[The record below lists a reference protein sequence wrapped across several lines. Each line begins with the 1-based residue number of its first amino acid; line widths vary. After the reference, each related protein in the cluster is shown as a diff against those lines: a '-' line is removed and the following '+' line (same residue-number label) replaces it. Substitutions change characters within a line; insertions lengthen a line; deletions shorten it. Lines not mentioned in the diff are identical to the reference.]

1 MTSYQIRPLT
11 ADADLQVQR
20 DLSDRAFGPVTG
32 ADRGQYLEL
41 LAKAAADGRAVG
53 VFDGDRQAGAA
64 LYHDMPQ
71 WWHGRRVPMAG
82 VGGVRIAPEDRG
94 KGAGRQMVTAL
105 LAAIAERG
113 YPLSVLYPATMPIYR
128 SLGWELAG
136 ARYLVTVPASA
147 LRPLAKTA
155 EPAPLRRPGPADE
168 QAVLAVI
175 DAVHEQE
182 RDCGPIRNDAKVRRW
197 LADED
202 EYCYL
207 ADDGFL
213 AYRWGEND
221 TIMVHALLAA
231 SLATTRTL
239 WGIVASNA
247 WMVESV
253 TALAGPADPIWLLTA
268 ERDVSVKHRA
278 GWMLRVVDAPAA
290 IAARGFPAGVSASV
304 PLIISDPA
312 RVANTGSW
320 TLTVNGGKGT
330 LTPNAPGVP
339 AAGSATG
346 DGLSPGPSSGAG
358 LSLGP
363 RGLAALYAGIP
374 VGTLR
379 RAGLADGGTP
389 ADADALDAAFACTP
403 YLFDAF

>member
-11 ADADLQVQR
+11 ADDDLDLQR

-32 ADRGQYLEL
+32 ADRDQYLEL
-41 LAKAAADGRAVG
+41 LAKVGAEGRAVG
-53 VFDGDRQAGAA
+53 VFDADRQAGAA

-94 KGAGRQMVTAL
+94 KGAGRQLVTAL
-105 LAAIAERG
+105 LETIAERG
-113 YPLSVLYPATMPIYR
+113 YPLSVLYPATMGIYR

-147 LRPLAKTA
+147 LRPLAKPGA
-155 EPAPLRRPGPADE
+155 AVPLRRPGPADE
-168 QAVLAVI
+168 QAVLDVI
-175 DAVHEQE
+175 DAIHEQE
-182 RDCGPIRNDAKVRRW
+182 RDCGPIRNDGKVRRW
-197 LADED
+197 LADSD

-213 AYRWGEND
+213 AYRWGPGD
-221 TIMVHALLAA
+221 TIMVHAAIAA
-231 SLATTRTL
+231 SPEATRTL

-253 TALAGPADPIWLLTA
+253 TALASPADPIWLLTT
-268 ERDVSVKHRA
+268 ERDVSIKHRA

-290 IAARGFPAGVSASV
+290 IAARGFPTGVSASV
-304 PLIISDPA
+304 PLVITDPA
-312 RVANTGSW
+312 RPSNTGSW
-320 TLTVNGGKGT
+320 RLTAGGGKGT

-339 AAGSATG
+339 AAGSP
-346 DGLSPGPSSGAG
+346 SPLAV
-358 LSLGP
+358 GP
-363 RGLAALYAGIP
+363 RGLAALYAGTP

-379 RAGLADGGTP
+379 RAGLAEGGTP
-389 ADADALDAAFACTP
+389 ADTAALDAAFACTP